1 MKEVK
6 RKPGN
11 NVTPSCR
18 LLIIPSGS
26 PFYLEPII
34 RHQAG
39 AGKIEDV

>member
-11 NVTPSCR
+11 NVTPCR

>member
-11 NVTPSCR
+11 NVTPCR

-26 PFYLEPII
+26 PFYLSYDIKLW
-34 RHQAG
+34 Q
-39 AGKIEDV
+39 D